1 MNPIEN
7 ITSLNN
13 RFEKA
18 PTGEILQW
26 VWSQFGPRAAI
37 GTSFQ
42 GAGLVAMH
50 ISKSLGL
57 NFPIFTID
65 TDLLFDETIEL
76 KCELEK
82 FFNVKITVLKSELSL
97 EKQSGI
103 YGDALW
109 ARDPDLCCTIRKVIP
124 LQNHLAN
131 LDCWIT
137 GLRRQQSQ
145 TRADI
150 RIIEIYTFDESE
162 KKEIV
167 KVNPLANWSREQV
180 WEYIKKHNIPYNKL
194 HDKGYKSIGCKPC
207 TSVVPGEENERA
219 GRWIGFQKTECGIHT
234 FLKRKC

>member
-7 ITSLNN
+7 ITNLNKK
-13 RFEKA
+13 FENA

-26 VWSQFGPRAAI
+26 VWSQFGTRAAI

-76 KCELEK
+76 KGELEK

-167 KVNPLANWSREQV
+167 KVNPLANWSKEQV

>member
-7 ITSLNN
+7 ITNLNKK
-13 RFEKA
+13 FENA

-26 VWSQFGPRAAI
+26 VWSQFGTRAAI

-76 KCELEK
+76 KGELEK
-82 FFNVKITVLKSELSL
+82 FFNVNITVLKSELSL